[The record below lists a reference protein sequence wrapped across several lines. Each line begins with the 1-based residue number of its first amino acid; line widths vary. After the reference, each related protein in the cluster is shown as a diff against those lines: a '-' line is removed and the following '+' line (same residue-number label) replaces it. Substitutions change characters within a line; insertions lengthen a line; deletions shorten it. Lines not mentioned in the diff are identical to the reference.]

1 MITNEYLALRAARM
15 LVGKYIDKG
24 HGGYTFDDNGTDYSL
39 SWVEIYEILTKM
51 IEKKEGAEE

>member
-1 MITNEYLALRAARM
+1 MKNEYLALRAARM
-15 LVGKYIDKG
+15 LVGKYINKG

-51 IEKKEGAEE
+51 IEKEEGAE

>member
-24 HGGYTFDDNGTDYSL
+24 RGGYTYDNNGTDYSL
-39 SWVEIYEILTKM
+39 SWVETYEILTKM
-51 IEKKEGAEE
+51 IEKEEGAE

>member
-24 HGGYTFDDNGTDYSL
+24 RGGYTYDDNGTDYSL

-51 IEKKEGAEE
+51 IEKKEGAK